1 MKNTILK
8 TAILVLI
15 STAFVSCEKEA
26 LQPEPVITEPVTIY
40 DCEASQDLY
49 DSLEFQHQ
57 IDVVEFQELASV
69 VDQNIADAVAAGQSD
84 NWIYTNIQA
93 PYLEQL
99 DELMASQEVLQELL
113 SEMIS
118 NGCF

>member
-1 MKNTILK
+1 MKKTILN

-15 STAFVSCEKEA
+15 STAFISCEKEA
-26 LQPEPVITEPVTIY
+26 LQPEPVITEPITIY
-40 DCEASQDLY
+40 DCEASKDLY

-57 IDVVEFQELASV
+57 IDVVEFQYLDSM
-69 VDQNIADAVAAGQSD
+69 VDQYVADAVAAGQSD
-84 NWIYTNIQA
+84 KWIYNNIQA

-113 SEMIS
+113 AVMIS